1 MRKIHK
7 VFDSSKVE
15 NWEVCLR
22 VQRSKPLRK
31 YKGEFPQLNESGIRS
46 MWQKYEEEL
55 RQSLKEKGEPKT
67 KFQIPNG
74 VIQMQNIFKRE
85 KRRSKISV

>member
-1 MRKIHK
+1 
-7 VFDSSKVE
+7 
-15 NWEVCLR
+15 
-22 VQRSKPLRK
+22 
-31 YKGEFPQLNESGIRS
+31 

-85 KRRSKISV
+85 KRRWKISV

>member
-1 MRKIHK
+1 
-7 VFDSSKVE
+7 
-15 NWEVCLR
+15 
-22 VQRSKPLRK
+22 
-31 YKGEFPQLNESGIRS
+31 

-67 KFQIPNG
+67 KFQTPNG

-85 KRRSKISV
+85 KRRWKISV